1 MISTC
6 IDRLRLLNKIWE
18 VPSGKLTWLLKMVI
32 YSGFTHWKWWFS
44 IVMLVYQRVGFG
56 RDGRIERYRNLWFTQ
71 LCHMR
76 RAIPKG
82 IPTKHRWKSLTQFRR
97 AQDTGAVVH
106 VLWLTIATA
115 DRGPLRA
122 GQQQVQWRPLRQLV
136 VHFGV
141 LASPPLYWTF

>member
-1 MISTC
+1 M
-6 IDRLRLLNKIWE
+6 
-18 VPSGKLTWLLKMVI
+18 
-32 YSGFTHWKWWFS
+32 
-44 IVMLVYQRVGFG
+44 
-56 RDGRIERYRNLWFTQ
+56 
-71 LCHMR
+71 
-76 RAIPKG
+76 
-82 IPTKHRWKSLTQFRR
+82 TQFRR

-141 LASPPLYWTF
+141 LASPPLY